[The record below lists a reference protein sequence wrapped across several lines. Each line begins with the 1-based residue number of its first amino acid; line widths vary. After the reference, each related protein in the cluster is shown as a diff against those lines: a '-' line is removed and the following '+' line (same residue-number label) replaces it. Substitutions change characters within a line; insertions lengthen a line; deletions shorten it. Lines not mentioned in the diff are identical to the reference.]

1 MGNIA
6 IIPARGGSKRV
17 PGKNMKLFFG
27 KPMLTYSIQ
36 AALDSGLF
44 EEVMVSTD
52 SEEIAKIAVE
62 YGATVPFMRSSENS
76 DDYAGTDDVCREVL
90 REYEK
95 RGRTFEMMVCI
106 YPCAPFVT
114 GEKLRNAVKLFHEKN
129 AEVVFPVVAFSSPPQ
144 WSYLIRDGLA
154 IRHSPQYNSVP
165 RSQDL
170 EKIYHDCGQFYVHNV
185 DEFMGKKVGS
195 GRTIPII
202 MPETEVQD
210 VDNVS
215 DWLLAEVKYKT
226 FMKGDSL

>member
-17 PGKNMKLFFG
+17 PGKNMKSFFG

-36 AALDSGLF
+36 AAFDSGLF

-62 YGATVPFMRSSENS
+62 YGAKVPFLRSADASN
-76 DDYAGTDDVCREVL
+76 DYAGTDAVCREVL

-95 RGRTFEMMVCI
+95 RGKTFDYMVCL

-114 GEKLRNAVKLFHEKN
+114 GEKLRNAMKLFVEKD
-129 AEVVFPVVAFSSPPQ
+129 AEIVFPVVAYSSPPQ
-144 WSYLIRDGLA
+144 RSYLIRDGVA
-154 IRHSPQYNSVP
+154 VHHSPQYYEC

-170 EKIYHDCGQFYVHNV
+170 EPIYYDCGQFYVHDADV
-185 DEFMGKKVGS
+185 FMGKKPAN
-195 GRTIPII
+195 GRRIPIVV
-202 MPETEVQD
+202 PETEAQD
-210 VDNVS
+210 VDNMS
-215 DWLLAEVKYKT
+215 DWLLAEVKYKV
-226 FMKGDSL
+226 FIKGEKL